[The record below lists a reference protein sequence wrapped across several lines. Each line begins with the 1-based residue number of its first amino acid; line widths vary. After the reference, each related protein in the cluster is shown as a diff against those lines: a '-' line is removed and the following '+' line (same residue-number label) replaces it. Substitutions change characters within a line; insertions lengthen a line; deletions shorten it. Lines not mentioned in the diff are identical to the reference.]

1 MRRLPRTA
9 DFHWALLGYG
19 NVTDSP
25 LNKPHIAGASRLT
38 QNICKTSLTTNRL
51 WRRRRRRWQSYV
63 DCIITEQSL
72 LRWRSERPTHD
83 HLPPLLEQL
92 WGQLQFVYI
101 SRSRCLCLCCAVS
114 AVKIAVKSPAI
125 RLIFDNKKLL
135 TVNHAQT
142 STSVLA
148 LFFSSWSLGPA
159 RSSWYYYDYFWNPVP
174 PEIII
179 LAGLIGFCLHCLR
192 RCFATRLCPRLR
204 LRSLIWVYGF
214 PLVFCVTLMP
224 SSANA
229 NARQTNRASDR
240 AGAGAES
247 GTGSTSRPRS
257 HPTPRRTFN
266 VLLICSNKLGR
277 VHAGKNVTW
286 IWRRILPENLRLK
299 YMLNSLK

>member
-1 MRRLPRTA
+1 MAELRRLHNHGAESAQMEIWEANPWPSA
-9 DFHWALLGYG
+9 AAFGAAL
-19 NVTDSP
+19 
-25 LNKPHIAGASRLT
+25 GAAP
-38 QNICKTSLTTNRL
+38 ICIYLSESVSVSVLCCECSEN
-51 WRRRRRRWQSYV
+51 
-63 DCIITEQSL
+63 
-72 LRWRSERPTHD
+72 RSE
-83 HLPPLLEQL
+83 
-92 WGQLQFVYI
+92 I
-101 SRSRCLCLCCAVS
+101 ACN
-114 AVKIAVKSPAI
+114 KINFRQQK
-125 RLIFDNKKLL
+125 
-135 TVNHAQT
+135 TVNGK
-142 STSVLA
+142 SRPDIDFCVGS
-148 LFFSSWSLGPA
+148 FFSSWSLGPA

-299 YMLNSLK
+299 YLLNYWK